1 MKKQL
6 ALAALITL
14 ASQAATYAAT
24 PVLNLENALRGK
36 SLTFGYTETQ
46 NVTVKGF
53 QAGSGEEKSKDF
65 LITSPLLKDASDVD
79 VEEYSILISKK
90 PISSFKEGSGE
101 LAVADFDETKH
112 TLTADDKATSE
123 IRLKLNSTKF
133 EENTNY
139 YGVVV
144 PTDDNIQEGSHSKEF
159 CFNFSNEKYAEG
171 EDCKSFGGSKV
182 ATDSTSAEEN
192 TTEEEHGAAGADMRL
207 ANISHTVTEGNKVI
221 LTWKALTASANVEI
235 QLFDKELNEFK
246 KLATVPMTQEKFEY
260 QAKDT
265 DQELIFNFV
274 PKDEKGK
281 ELRYELNAR
290 TETEEA
296 KPEIKAVPK
305 VGPVEDMMLIVAIS
319 VLAYAGYRL
328 LATNKAE

>member
-101 LAVADFDETKH
+101 LSVADFDETKH

-123 IRLKLNSTKF
+123 VRLKLNSKKF

-144 PTDDNIQEGSHSKEF
+144 PTDDNIQ
-159 CFNFSNEKYAEG
+159 
-171 EDCKSFGGSKV
+171 
-182 ATDSTSAEEN
+182 
-192 TTEEEHGAAGADMRL
+192 
-207 ANISHTVTEGNKVI
+207 
-221 LTWKALTASANVEI
+221 
-235 QLFDKELNEFK
+235 
-246 KLATVPMTQEKFEY
+246 
-260 QAKDT
+260 
-265 DQELIFNFV
+265 
-274 PKDEKGK
+274 
-281 ELRYELNAR
+281 
-290 TETEEA
+290 
-296 KPEIKAVPK
+296 
-305 VGPVEDMMLIVAIS
+305 
-319 VLAYAGYRL
+319 
-328 LATNKAE
+328 